1 MKQDHP
7 SDIVISGIGQ
17 IPAGEHWDHSLRQLG
32 TTALK
37 LALKDAGDPKPQALY
52 VANMLSMNLSNQAHL
67 ATLIADSADLT
78 GIEALTIEAGA
89 ASGGA
94 AIRQA
99 YLAVKSGY
107 VDTALVLGVEKF
119 SDKVGAELEEALAT
133 NLDGDFESIQG
144 LTPSAQAALIM
155 KRYMV
160 ENDVPADGFAGFA
173 LNAHH
178 NGAGN
183 KFAMFQKAISKETY
197 HRAEMVSDPLNMFDI
212 APPADGA
219 AAVVITRRELVDAAL
234 DRPLVRVSGSA
245 LSTDTLSLHDRVDPL
260 EFKSAAHSAIKALA
274 MASIPNSEIDFFE
287 LHDQYSVFAALALES
302 AGFAPK
308 GQGWKLAQDGSIGL
322 SGVIPVGTFGGL
334 KARGFTGGAS
344 GVYQAVEAVLQLRG
358 LAGKCQVV
366 DARHGMIQ
374 SMGGPASTA
383 VTHILSK

>member
-1 MKQDHP
+1 
-7 SDIVISGIGQ
+7 
-17 IPAGEHWDHSLRQLG
+17 
-32 TTALK
+32 
-37 LALKDAGDPKPQALY
+37 
-52 VANMLSMNLSNQAHL
+52 
-67 ATLIADSADLT
+67 
-78 GIEALTIEAGA
+78 
-89 ASGGA
+89 
-94 AIRQA
+94 
-99 YLAVKSGY
+99 
-107 VDTALVLGVEKF
+107 
-119 SDKVGAELEEALAT
+119 
-133 NLDGDFESIQG
+133 
-144 LTPSAQAALIM
+144 
-155 KRYMV
+155 
-160 ENDVPADGFAGFA
+160 
-173 LNAHH
+173 
-178 NGAGN
+178 
-183 KFAMFQKAISKETY
+183 
-197 HRAEMVSDPLNMFDI
+197 
-212 APPADGA
+212 
-219 AAVVITRRELVDAAL
+219 
-234 DRPLVRVSGSA
+234 
-245 LSTDTLSLHDRVDPL
+245 VDPL